1 MSVAGGSRRSSSD
14 QGGRPDNSQHSVVS
28 DDLEQVSEN
37 LVVGDSGDGS
47 FAVEAED
54 EEHAGNGSIPTSAL
68 DIVAESEEE
77 DPLRTSSGRGPE
89 GSGRRSSD
97 DLEEEEQEQIR
108 DAGCQKDLDALEES
122 HIAGLSVA
130 EAPII
135 PADQSL
141 CGSQSKIGDEEH
153 EEEEVSSLASKEGG
167 EEPPPEPLEESA
179 SSSNLH
185 DEEAESGIAAG
196 DLLFDRGE
204 AAAGDQDV
212 TGTLLQVCVLYSYA
226 ILFPR
231 QTSSKYKNIRIRR
244 PWSGALASDWK
255 RMGEKEA
262 KEAPTPRKS
271 ALKWGELPPRL
282 PL

>member
-14 QGGRPDNSQHSVVS
+14 QGGRPDSSQHSVS
-28 DDLEQVSEN
+28 DDFEQVSEN
-37 LVVGDSGDGS
+37 LMVGDSGDGS

-54 EEHAGNGSIPTSAL
+54 EEHGGNRSIPTSAH

-122 HIAGLSVA
+122 HLAGLSVA

-204 AAAGDQDV
+204 AAAGDHDV

-226 ILFPR
+226 IQFPR

-255 RMGEKEA
+255 RMGKKEA

-271 ALKWGELPPRL
+271 SLKWGELPPRL